1 MVDEVHE
8 QQRTSGVLS
17 VPPLVFLADDDE
29 VLRLVLREE
38 LLAHGYAVEDVGD
51 GARALELLSMAA
63 DGLAPVPDVVIL
75 DVRMPGYSGLGVLNV
90 MRRFARRPPT
100 LLLTGVPDRSIDILG
115 RTLGAY
121 RVLHKPIELCEVLAA
136 VRDAAS
142 SMMARSTGA

>member
-1 MVDEVHE
+1 VHE

-17 VPPLVFLADDDE
+17 TPPLVFLADDDE
-29 VLRLVLREE
+29 VLRLVLKEE

-63 DGLAPVPDVVIL
+63 DGLAPIPDVVIL

-100 LLLTGVPDRSIDILG
+100 LLLTGVQDPSIDILG

-121 RVLHKPIELCEVLAA
+121 RVLHKPIELCAVLEA
-136 VRDAAS
+136 VRDAAT
-142 SMMARSTGA
+142 SMRARSRGG